1 MNELRVA
8 CEVWSTE
15 VCEVSLTKNL
25 RGKPAKIRLGKVWE
39 NLSPWLLVLPWD
51 ERLYGIGAQVIMEFV
66 HMHECL
72 VRFPAVAGIVES
84 GSPDVELQ
92 GGSSITVAAVSKD
105 RLSDEF
111 LLVLLSYSQ
120 QICAE
125 GIVDERAKAVDV
137 SSDPLV

>member
-1 MNELRVA
+1 MA
-8 CEVWSTE
+8 CEVWTTE
-15 VCEVSLTKNL
+15 VCEVLLTKNL
-25 RGKPAKIRLGKVWE
+25 RGKPAKIWLGKVWE
-39 NLSPWLLVLPWD
+39 NLEKLSPWLLVLPWD

-111 LLVLLSYSQ
+111 LLFLLSYSQ

-125 GIVDERAKAVDV
+125 GIVDERAKVVDV